1 MKIIRKLCVSR
12 TLSKS
17 ETKKKHKN
25 IAEKKAEKFIIEME
39 NKNEK

>member
-1 MKIIRKLCVSR
+1 MYQEHSLKVKQ
-12 TLSKS
+12 
-17 ETKKKHKN
+17 KKKHKN